1 MSKPLPATLVTRLEL
16 AEHFKVSIR
25 TVSVW
30 DKLRLIPRIKV
41 GHVIRYDPK
50 AVMAAINDPS
60 MNDVIL
66 GSALL
71 AFQDIQ
77 MAARKEIDAKQI
89 EEDRILRS
97 FTDNVAEIAIAVQT
111 NGKYGSPIATHPDFS
126 YLQRLFVGLGTP
138 EKIDGLMASIKG
150 VVEASL

>member
-1 MSKPLPATLVTRLEL
+1 MSKPLPTTLVTRLEL

-50 AVMAAINDPS
+50 AVTEAIANPTAKDLMLS
-60 MNDVIL
+60 SSL
-66 GSALL
+66 C

-77 MAARKEIDAKQI
+77 LAVRKEIDADEI
-89 EEDRILRS
+89 ERNRVLS
-97 FTDNVAEIAIAVQT
+97 STTSTLAEVAIALQGG
-111 NGKYGSPIATHPDFS
+111 GKSLLAEHPDFCCF
-126 YLQRLFVGLGTP
+126 QRLLVGLNNP

-150 VVEASL
+150 VVKAAL

>member
-1 MSKPLPATLVTRLEL
+1 MTRLEL

-41 GHVIRYDPK
+41 GHVIRYNPK
-50 AVMAAINDPS
+50 AVTEAIANPTAKDLMLS
-60 MNDVIL
+60 SSL
-66 GSALL
+66 C

-77 MAARKEIDAKQI
+77 LAVRKETDADEI
-89 EEDRILRS
+89 ERNRVLS
-97 FTDNVAEIAIAVQT
+97 STTSTLAEVAIALQGG
-111 NGKYGSPIATHPDFS
+111 GKSLLAEHPDFCCF
-126 YLQRLFVGLGTP
+126 QRLLVGLNNP

-150 VVEASL
+150 VVKAAL

>member
-1 MSKPLPATLVTRLEL
+1 MTRLEL

-41 GHVIRYDPK
+41 GHVIRYNPK
-50 AVMAAINDPS
+50 AVTEAIANPTAKDLMLS
-60 MNDVIL
+60 SSL
-66 GSALL
+66 C

-77 MAARKEIDAKQI
+77 LAVRKEIDADEI
-89 EEDRILRS
+89 ERNRVLS
-97 FTDNVAEIAIAVQT
+97 STTSTLAEVAIALQGG
-111 NGKYGSPIATHPDFS
+111 GKSLLAEHPDFCCF
-126 YLQRLFVGLGTP
+126 QRLLVGLNNP

-150 VVEASL
+150 VVKAAL